1 MRFIFLGSVIDVQG
15 KNICFLHTIQNKWV
29 FLPFIKQNQKLYLVM
44 KIKDVIEFMESWAPL
59 SLQDSYDNAGLQ
71 VGDPEMELKG
81 GLVCLDVTLET
92 LREALSIGAN
102 LVVSHHPVL
111 FHPLRQVCG
120 NRLSEQ
126 IVIESVR
133 NNIAIYSAHTN
144 LDNVSSGVNAVL
156 ARLLQVHDTEPLQPL
171 QTFPDAGSGAI
182 GNLPSP
188 MNGEDFLAHVKKSL
202 RLPVLRHSRLRG
214 KPVSRVALC
223 GGAGAF
229 LIGEALRKQAD
240 AFVVGEAH
248 YHDFVDF
255 QDRILLLEVGHY
267 ESECGIKSELF
278 AKLNELFSNFA
289 VSKKE
294 RSPYNYL

>member
-1 MRFIFLGSVIDVQG
+1 
-15 KNICFLHTIQNKWV
+15 
-29 FLPFIKQNQKLYLVM
+29 M
-44 KIKDVIEFMESWAPL
+44 KIKDVIEYMETWAPL
-59 SLQDSYDNAGLQ
+59 SLQESYDNAGLQ

-81 GLVCLDVTLET
+81 GLICLDVTIET
-92 LREALSIGAN
+92 LREAVSIGAN
-102 LVVSHHPVL
+102 LIVSHHPVL

-120 NRLSEQ
+120 DRLSEQ
-126 IVIESVR
+126 IVIEAVR

-144 LDNVSSGVNAVL
+144 LDNVRSGVNAAL
-156 ARLLQVHDTEPLQPL
+156 AGKLGVSVSAFLQPM
-171 QTFPDAGSGAI
+171 PGVADAGSGAI
-182 GNLPSP
+182 GELPSP
-188 MNGEDFLAHVKKSL
+188 MNEADFLAHVKKSL
-202 RLPVLRHSRLRG
+202 QLPVIRHSRLRG

-229 LIGEALRKQAD
+229 LIGEALRKHAD

-267 ESECGIKSELF
+267 ESECSIKSELF

-294 RSPYNYL
+294 RSPYYYL